1 MASSMSA
8 LRTLLLS
15 SSLLAVAAATVC
27 GVAVE
32 LRTSSLQAGMMS
44 RLAGELRF
52 QVGPGPSKAI
62 RFPGPGPYDQRMGYW
77 QLPTFIER
85 LAQRDYGVA
94 AQARLSP
101 RMLELSES
109 GLFAIYRE
117 SSQGGLELR
126 DRRGEPLYAARF
138 PQRVYDDFAS
148 VPPLLVEAL
157 LFIENRELLD
167 PRRPEL
173 NPAVEWDRLANA
185 LLGRALRV
193 MDPGHPAPGGSTLAT
208 QIEKYRHSPEGR
220 TDSMDEKLRQMAS
233 ASMRAY
239 LDGRSTLDRR
249 RQIVVD
255 YLNTVPLS
263 ARSGIGEVNG
273 LGDGL
278 WAWYGREF
286 TEVNRLLGQVSGHAV
301 WPPWQARPLHQGT
314 LAFKQALL
322 QQQALAFKQALSL
335 LIAQRRP
342 SHYLHDGDSG
352 LQALVNSH
360 LRLMATAGVISPAL
374 LDATLPIRLRLL
386 AHGPAQRL
394 PSTMERK
401 AAAFVRSKLSGL
413 LDVPQAYDLD
423 RLDLTVGSTIDGR
436 VQRTITRRLRD
447 LKNPAAAREAGL
459 YGFRLLGA
467 GDDPGKLV
475 FSFSLFERREGV
487 NLLRVQTD
495 STDQPFDINEGAR
508 LDLGSTAKLR
518 TLVTYLELVAAL
530 HARWSALGAEE
541 LATVMPH
548 NQDVLA
554 RWAHEHLSRADDTSL
569 TAMLE
574 AAMERRYSASPNEL
588 FLTGGG
594 LHRFANF
601 DREDDARELTVREAF
616 KRSVNLV
623 FIRLMRDVVRHHVHA
638 ASGSGAL
645 LLADHGDAGRREL
658 LSRFADREGRQFIA
672 RFHAK
677 YRGKPRGEAADLLLR
692 SVRAAPVPLAVVF
705 RSLEPGAS
713 VQRLA
718 AFLEQHI
725 GVAQSRQAMRALYD
739 RHGADRLS
747 LADRGYVAGVHPL
760 ELWLVGF
767 LRGQPD
773 ATLDEAIAAS
783 SGERQQVY
791 AWLFRVSSRRAQ
803 DVRIRHLLELEAFAH
818 ILRAWQKLGYPFES
832 LTPSYAAAIGASG
845 DRPAALA
852 ELMGIIAS
860 EGMRAPVVRLASL
873 VFARDT
879 PYETRLEYQ
888 PRAPR
893 RVLPAEVARIVR
905 HALVGVVEDGTARR
919 LKGVLAL
926 RDGRAVELGGKT
938 GTGDHRFEVHGPGG
952 QLISSRSVGR
962 TATFVFLI
970 EDRYYGT
977 VLVHV
982 RAPHAAKY
990 RFTSAMPAQLLKAL
1004 VPALLPSLDH
1014 DMRSGAEP

>member
-1 MASSMSA
+1 MVSSVSA
-8 LRTLLLS
+8 LRTRLLS
-15 SSLLAVAAATVC
+15 SSLLVFAAATVC

-32 LRTSSLQAGMMS
+32 LRTSSLQAGLMS
-44 RLAGELRF
+44 GLAGELRF
-52 QVGPGPSKAI
+52 QVEPGPSKAI
-62 RFPGPGPYDQRMGYW
+62 RFPGPGPYDLRMGYW

-101 RMLELSES
+101 RMIELSES
-109 GLFAIYRE
+109 GLFSIYRE
-117 SSQGGLELR
+117 SSQSGLELR

-138 PQRVYDDFAS
+138 PQRVYEGFES

-185 LLGRALRV
+185 LVGRALRV
-193 MDPGHPAPGGSTLAT
+193 VDPGHPAPGGSTLAT

-239 LDGRSTLDRR
+239 LDGRSTLARR

-263 ARSGIGEVNG
+263 AQSGIGEVNG

-286 TEVNRLLGQVSGHAV
+286 TEVNRLLSQVSGHAA
-301 WPPWQARPLHQGT
+301 WPLWRARPLHQGT

-342 SHYLHDGDSG
+342 SHYLRNGDSG
-352 LQALVNSH
+352 LHALVNSH
-360 LRLMATAGVISPAL
+360 LRLMAAAGVVSPAL

-386 AHGPAQRL
+386 AQGPAQRL
-394 PSTMERK
+394 ASTTERK
-401 AAAFVRSKLSGL
+401 AAAFARSKLSGL
-413 LDVPQAYDLD
+413 LDVPQAYDLE

-436 VQRTITRRLRD
+436 VQRAITRRLRD

-459 YGFRLLGA
+459 YGFRLLGG

-475 FSFSLFERREGV
+475 FSFSLFERGDGV

-530 HARWSALGAEE
+530 HARWSVLGTEE
-541 LATVMPH
+541 LAAVIPH
-548 NQDVLA
+548 DQDVLA
-554 RWAHEHLSRADDTSL
+554 RWAHEHLSKADDISL
-569 TAMLE
+569 AAMLE
-574 AAMERRYSASPNEL
+574 AAMERRYSASPGES

-594 LHRFANF
+594 VHRFANF
-601 DREDDARELTVREAF
+601 ERKDDTRVFSVREAF
-616 KRSVNLV
+616 KHSVNLV

-638 ASGSGAL
+638 ASGSGTL
-645 LLADHGDAGRREL
+645 LLAQHGRAGRHEL
-658 LSRFADREGRQFIA
+658 LSRFADTEGREFIA

-677 YRGKPRGEAADLLLR
+677 YRGKSRGDAQALLLR
-692 SVRAAPVPLAVVF
+692 GVRAAPAPLAVVF
-705 RSLEPGAS
+705 RSLAPEAS
-713 VQRLA
+713 VQHLA
-718 AFLEQHI
+718 AFLEQRS
-725 GVAQSRQAMRALYD
+725 VALSRQATRALYD

-773 ATLDEAIAAS
+773 ATLGDAIAAS
-783 SGERQQVY
+783 SAERQQVY
-791 AWLFRVSSRRAQ
+791 AWLFRTSSRRAQ

-852 ELMGIIAS
+852 ELMGIIVS
-860 EGMRAPVVRLASL
+860 EGMRAPTARLVSL

-879 PYETRLEYQ
+879 PYETQLEYQ
-888 PRAPR
+888 PRAPC

-952 QLISSRSVGR
+952 RLISSRSVGR
-962 TATFVFLI
+962 TATFAFLI
-970 EDRYYGT
+970 DDRYYGT
-977 VLVHV
+977 VLVHA
-982 RAPHAAKY
+982 RAPHAARY
-990 RFTSAMPAQLLKAL
+990 RFTSAMPAQLLKVL
-1004 VPALLPSLDH
+1004 VPALLPALDR
-1014 DMRSGAEP
+1014 DMRSGEEP